1 MLSNNPSSP
10 GDALA
15 HKYLPLAQ
23 TVGPQDA
30 ISFLITLDLQAIA
43 AIFGFPHNHPNNLAP
58 LSSSSLPAISMPP
71 ISSDMASSD
80 DQEGFVGRGK
90 PTALELLKEKKR
102 ECEELKEASNEATRT
117 RWSLE
122 KQLDQKTHDLNLALQ
137 TSESRYHDCVR
148 LDGRLNDLEA
158 LEPKLEAALS
168 EIKSLKKYISNTD
181 REAQLREEF
190 YETEKLSWAEDRERL
205 QARISSLADALKHA
219 RQTTPDQSM
228 SDPSSS
234 AGQNVNPA
242 PQIPPE
248 IKKELSE
255 LRELIPAYMETLD
268 VMEFTIQNLN
278 VELDELHEA
287 YTDVVNKSYVQQE
300 LIEQLNQQNAEAEK
314 PQLQESLAAEISQAS
329 PSPKR
334 PSTCSSESETKLLK
348 LRRLNDSTKSGEVED
363 LRTTNQKLNDYLER
377 LLNRIIGLEAFEHV
391 LNVDFEAIRNGSS
404 NSRQP
409 VVYQAPTV
417 RSRRAVSASLATKAL
432 RQLKA
437 AKSKFLDKL
446 NNSASAGV
454 QVLGKPFAPKK
465 NAQDHFATFA
475 MLMPHPTSRLGSVE
489 YEPRVG
495 KNDTAK

>member
-43 AIFGFPHNHPNNLAP
+43 AIFGFPHYHPNNLAP

-255 LRELIPAYMETLD
+255 L
-268 VMEFTIQNLN
+268 
-278 VELDELHEA
+278 H
-287 YTDVVNKSYVQQE
+287 VVNKSYVQQE
-300 LIEQLNQQNAEAEK
+300 LIEQLNQQNAEAEN